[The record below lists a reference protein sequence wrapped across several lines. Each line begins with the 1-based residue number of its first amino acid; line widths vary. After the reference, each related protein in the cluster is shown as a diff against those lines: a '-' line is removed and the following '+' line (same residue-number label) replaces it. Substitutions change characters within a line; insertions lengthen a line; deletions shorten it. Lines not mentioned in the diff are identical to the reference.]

1 LVEGFRELERN
12 VDPGIPLL
20 ESRREE
26 RPQTDLHTILQKLK
40 LKDADDSMLE
50 LLKGGVDTIYRL
62 ANLYNWR
69 LRKEEE
75 DRKRRDPRFI
85 ERERKRRQKMLEREK
100 RLREKYKDEERAE
113 KRRRRRELL
122 KKKREEA
129 AKAKA
134 LKKELELEE
143 KKRRAEERAQRIAEK
158 KALAEQ
164 LRKEREQRKEEKR
177 LMQVYWRPIRRSM
190 DIS

>member
-1 LVEGFRELERN
+1 LVEGLRELERN

-26 RPQTDLHTILQKLK
+26 RPQTELHTILQKLK

-75 DRKRRDPRFI
+75 DRKRKDPKFI
-85 ERERKRRQKMLEREK
+85 ERERKKRQKMLEMER
-100 RLREKYKDEERAE
+100 RLREKYKAQERAE
-113 KRRRRRELL
+113 KKRRRRELL
-122 KKKREEA
+122 KKKKEEA

-134 LKKELELEE
+134 LKKELELEK
-143 KKRRAEERAQRIAEK
+143 KKRREEERAQKMAAR
-158 KALAEQ
+158 KALEEQ
-164 LRKEREQRKEEKR
+164 RRKEREQREEEKR

-190 DIS
+190 DI

>member
-1 LVEGFRELERN
+1 LVEGLRELERN

-26 RPQTDLHTILQKLK
+26 RPQTELHTILQKLK

-75 DRKRRDPRFI
+75 DRKRKKEPRKSVDGENFS
-85 ERERKRRQKMLEREK
+85 RRRKRKPPKPRPS
-100 RLREKYKDEERAE
+100 
-113 KRRRRRELL
+113 RRN
-122 KKKREEA
+122 
-129 AKAKA
+129 
-134 LKKELELEE
+134 
-143 KKRRAEERAQRIAEK
+143 
-158 KALAEQ
+158 
-164 LRKEREQRKEEKR
+164 
-177 LMQVYWRPIRRSM
+177 
-190 DIS
+190 